1 MNIMSSK
8 INRRLL
14 IGLSFI
20 ICHLSFCIALSSC
33 QDGDWSE
40 PSFSESPYGN
50 NAITEDGIV
59 SIGQLK
65 STYATV
71 IKNSKNKLVEEN
83 LKIKG
88 RVTGNDLGGNI
99 YKQFALQDETGAII
113 VAVNQ
118 NGLNGFLA
126 EGQEIIVDLKGLY
139 VGGYGSMA
147 EIGTPYNGSIGRMS
161 KDLWATHYKI
171 VGGLA
176 NINPDAIAPT
186 DFSTIVNDLNQAGKL
201 VVLKNVHFA
210 SANGTKRLIDGTASG
225 GNYFSQQLKEF
236 GSNVI
241 VRTSSYADFAAM
253 VMPTG
258 ACDITG
264 IATRYNSTWQIM
276 IRKTSDIKV
285 VSE

>member
-1 MNIMSSK
+1 MKK
-8 INRRLL
+8 IHY
-14 IGLSFI
+14 IF
-20 ICHLSFCIALSSC
+20 IALACSLFTAC
-33 QDGDWSE
+33 MDGDWDE
-40 PSFSESPYGN
+40 PSYDNGAPFGN
-50 NAITEDGIV
+50 NELTEEGLTTIAELKTQFKSVIDGGSYAQITNDV
-59 SIGQLK
+59 
-65 STYATV
+65 
-71 IKNSKNKLVEEN
+71 
-83 LKIKG
+83 KIKAT
-88 RVTGNDLGGNI
+88 VTGNDLGGNI